1 MAEVGTQDE
10 EVGSVSKDEM
20 PEAVKGD
27 ADASMLMFGER
38 ELEVEVERAEVEVT
52 TGPVAGDQTGS
63 ADRSD
68 EVVALDGTNLLKVN
82 TRTKVVSFI
91 VPDNDTLPGEPK
103 RSGFKQHRPP
113 FSFSKISW
121 SYSVMQ
127 AKLDLELEGSTGA
140 NAEEDTIELFQT
152 ALAAREQH
160 RKEID
165 LTHAKIRS
173 DVKIICACW
182 RKDFGCTK
190 PDPADQRKQALD
202 EFTLLLNELGAE
214 RLNMID
220 LVRGYRVMRK
230 YPQVTRSPHED
241 EEAAPQTLNFDIEED
256 ENEDNPSSHGSLALN
271 EQITQLDLADLEKA
285 HRLSLH
291 AWAAYGSNFE
301 GEDKDFYEYTDGELA
316 ADREFTCGI
325 LKLHTRDLVK
335 LSTSKGPFKPQ
346 FYVAVDHSI
355 EAIVVAVKGTT
366 SFDDLMTDLSAN
378 SLPIVVR
385 PPPWSADFHSKRAIV
400 GGTHIGLFLSAKH
413 VLSECRELLIGLSGE
428 FEEYDI
434 FITGHSLG
442 GGAAS
447 LVTILLYNDDEFLAK
462 ANPVYCIAIGPPP
475 TVSEPIAE
483 AYNDIITTFVNQDD
497 LIPTLGVISV
507 ATYLELCK
515 EVRKLPLRTRLAVD
529 FGLAKVVSKRLE
541 RIRLDDLARLTKF
554 RLFLAGTVFHLK
566 AKESLKE
573 MAEFFVP
580 TKTKV
585 GLKKGHSADHVD
597 KYHMH
602 THFGTQYRMVR
613 KDRKDFLELRMVP
626 NAFSD
631 HRPVVYVDILG
642 VLLEKK
648 RKKERKKKK
657 EMEKKRE
664 NKSQSKPAGNL
675 GSRYFSSV
683 RNAWNEANEDL
694 DVEDPLAVPG

>member
-1 MAEVGTQDE
+1 VKGASKMMSAEKEVEE
-10 EVGSVSKDEM
+10 EVQRV
-20 PEAVKGD
+20 
-27 ADASMLMFGER
+27 
-38 ELEVEVERAEVEVT
+38 ELEAT
-52 TGPVAGDQTGS
+52 TGPVVGDQTS
-63 ADRSD
+63 PADRSD
-68 EVVALDGTNLLKVN
+68 EVVALDESDVLTTN
-82 TRTKVVSFI
+82 TRTKAVSFI
-91 VPDNDTLPGEPK
+91 FPDNDTLPSEPK
-103 RSGFKQHRPP
+103 RSGFKDHRPP
-113 FSFSKISW
+113 FSFSKFSW

-127 AKLDLELEGSTGA
+127 AKLDDELEGGAGA
-140 NAEEDTIELFQT
+140 NSEEDTIALFQK
-152 ALAAREQH
+152 ALAARELH
-160 RKEID
+160 RKAID

-173 DVKIICACW
+173 DVKIVCACW

-190 PDPADQRKQALD
+190 PDPTDQRKQALD

-220 LVRGYRVMRK
+220 LIRGYRVMRK
-230 YPQVTRSPHED
+230 HPELTRGLRD
-241 EEAAPQTLNFDIEED
+241 DVEEAPQTLSFDIEEDDNEED
-256 ENEDNPSSHGSLALN
+256 ENEDNLSSHGSLTLD
-271 EQITQLDLADLEKA
+271 EQVTQLDLADLEKT

-301 GEDKDFYEYTDGELA
+301 GEDRDFYEYTVEELA
-316 ADREFTCGI
+316 ADREFTCGL

-385 PPPWSADFHSKRAIV
+385 PPPWSTDFQSKRAIV

-413 VLSECRELLIGLSGE
+413 VVSGCRELLIRLSGE

-447 LVTILLYNDDEFLAK
+447 VATILLYNDDEFLAK
-462 ANPVYCIAIGPPP
+462 ANPVYCVAIGPPP

-529 FGLAKVVSKRLE
+529 FGLARFVSERLE
-541 RIRLDDLARLTKF
+541 RIRLDDLSRLTKY

-573 MAEFFVP
+573 MAEFLAA
-580 TKTKV
+580 TKKKV
-585 GLKKGHSADHVD
+585 WRKKGHSAQHVD

-602 THFGTQYRMVR
+602 SHIVTQYRMVR

-631 HRPVVYVDILG
+631 HRPVLYVDILG

-648 RKKERKKKK
+648 RIKERRK
-657 EMEKKRE
+657 EKKMRKKTE
-664 NKSQSKPAGNL
+664 TQSPSKSVGSF
-675 GSRYFSSV
+675 GSRYFTTL
-683 RNAWNEANEDL
+683 RNVWHEASEDSDL
-694 DVEDPLAVPG
+694 EDPLAVPG

>member
-1 MAEVGTQDE
+1 MAEDGTHVAEVGSDT
-10 EVGSVSKDEM
+10 
-20 PEAVKGD
+20 PEAVTGHG
-27 ADASMLMFGER
+27 DASMLMVQET
-38 ELEVEVERAEVEVT
+38 EVEVEHIELKATV
-52 TGPVAGDQTGS
+52 GPVAGNQDGS

-68 EVVALDGTNLLKVN
+68 EVVAVDGTDPFAVD
-82 TRTKVVSFI
+82 TRAKVVSFI
-91 VPDNDTLPGEPK
+91 VPDSDTLPGGEHEHI
-103 RSGFKQHRPP
+103 GFKEHRPP
-113 FSFSKISW
+113 FSFSRISW
-121 SYSVMQ
+121 SYSLMQ
-127 AKLDLELEGSTGA
+127 ARLDRELEASA
-140 NAEEDTIELFQT
+140 AADSEEDTIELFQK

-160 RKEID
+160 RKELD

-182 RKDFGCTK
+182 RKDFGCRK
-190 PDPADQRKQALD
+190 PDPSDQRKQALD

-230 YPQVTRSPHED
+230 YPRVTRSPYDD
-241 EEAAPQTLNFDIEED
+241 EEEAPQTLNFDIEED
-256 ENEDNPSSHGSLALN
+256 ENEEILSSHGSLELD
-271 EQITQLDLADLEKA
+271 EEITQLHLSDLEKT

-291 AWAAYGSNFE
+291 AWAAYGKNFE
-301 GEDKDFYEYTDGELA
+301 GEGKDFYEYTDDELA

-355 EAIVVAVKGTT
+355 ESIVVAVKGTT

-378 SLPIVVR
+378 SLPVVVR
-385 PPPWSADFHSKRAIV
+385 PPPWSTDFQSKRAIV

-413 VLSECRELLIGLSGE
+413 VVSECRELLISLSAE
-428 FEEYDI
+428 FEDYDI
-434 FITGHSLG
+434 FVTGHSLG

-447 LVTILLYNDDEFLAK
+447 VATILLYNDDEFLAK
-462 ANPVYCIAIGPPP
+462 ANPVYCVAIGPPP
-475 TVSEPIAE
+475 SVSEPIAE

-529 FGLAKVVSKRLE
+529 FGLSRVVSKRLE
-541 RIRLDDLARLTKF
+541 GIRLDDLARLTKY

-566 AKESLKE
+566 AKDSLKE
-573 MAEFFVP
+573 MAELLVP
-580 TKTKV
+580 TKAKV

-597 KYHMH
+597 KYHLHSRFAM
-602 THFGTQYRMVR
+602 QYRM
-613 KDRKDFLELRMVP
+613 
-626 NAFSD
+626 
-631 HRPVVYVDILG
+631 
-642 VLLEKK
+642 K
-648 RKKERKKKK
+648 RKKERKKRKK
-657 EMEKKRE
+657 EGKERKKEKKTE
-664 NKSQSKPAGNL
+664 KQPQSNPVGNL
-675 GSRYFSSV
+675 GSAYFSSL
-683 RNAWNEANEDL
+683 RNVWNEASEESE
-694 DVEDPLAVPG
+694 VEEPLAIPS